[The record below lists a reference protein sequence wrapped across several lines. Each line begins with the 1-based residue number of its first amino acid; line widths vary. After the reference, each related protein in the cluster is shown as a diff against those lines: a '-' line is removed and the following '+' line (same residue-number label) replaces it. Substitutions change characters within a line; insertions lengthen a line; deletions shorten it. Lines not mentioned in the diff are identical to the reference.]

1 MKIYVAGGMRESV
14 LVSSWM
20 NKLRAEGFEI
30 TCDWT
35 AEYLEGLGEDDRLAV
50 ARALVYARADLKGVA
65 DAGVVWHIVA
75 DYEGSRGA
83 YFELGY
89 AHAMKK
95 TIYVSG
101 PTWRKS
107 IFHHLAARK
116 FESHSEAFEALVGWR
131 RSSQ

>member
-1 MKIYVAGGMRESV
+1 MKIYVAGGMREHK
-14 LVSSWM
+14 LVSGWM
-20 NKLRAEGFEI
+20 DLLRKEGFEI

-35 AEYLEGLGEDDRLAV
+35 VADASAPNDAELPIDA
-50 ARALVYARADLKGVA
+50 ALRFARADLKGVA

-83 YFELGY
+83 YFEIGY

-116 FESHSEAFEALVGWR
+116 FDTHQEAFDAIVGWK
-131 RSSQ
+131 RSSR